1 MEKRLDQLF
10 ARIYTPVQ
18 ALTGT
23 AYCSPEPL
31 SFEEKE
37 QGVCI
42 PLEGGTRWGKGWDCA
57 WIRLEGEI
65 PLPEEGKLPA
75 LLLDVGGEA
84 CLYDENGVPL
94 KGFTNVQSEFTVALG
109 KPAKQAYLLPE
120 AYYGKTV
127 TFWVDCGAND
137 LFGAKP
143 ENGIYIRGESAY
155 CNTALREL
163 YYDLEVLA
171 YVGKYAPDEQVRTE
185 AWDCFEKA
193 YASSSRQIAA
203 EFLKKPSVS
212 DFEVTALGHAH
223 LDLAWL
229 WPIRETKRKALRTLS
244 TVVAHMER
252 YPDYKFGVSQP
263 QLLAWVKET
272 SPALYEKL
280 KTLYKEGR
288 LELQGGMWVESDTNL
303 PGGESLVRQLI
314 HGMRFWREEF
324 GFTPEMV
331 WLPDVFGYS
340 AQVPQLMKQAGLPYF
355 LTTKLS
361 WNGVNK
367 FPYASFRWQGIDGS
381 EVLAHMPP
389 EGNYNSAARADSF
402 ARAEQNSP
410 EKKIFPGAMLLY
422 GIGDGGGGPGME
434 HLERL
439 KREKDLLGLP
449 KVKQGFGEDFFRE
462 LAPHKEKLPGWK
474 GELYLEK
481 HQGTYTSQGRTKR
494 GNRLCEKKLHEVELL
509 ASMALRLRKGYVY
522 PKERMDKIWEEVLL
536 YQFHDILPGSCIA
549 RVYKEAEVRYG
560 ELLAELDSLKQGLL
574 DLLLTGEGETL
585 FNASS
590 YTNGYPV
597 ETANGYLLQKGQA
610 EPLCFT
616 PFARKRGHKMAYSRD
631 FMENS
636 RVRVEFLPDGSIG
649 GIYGGIGGAYGKD
662 SRNYLRGAGNKLQ
675 VFLDNED
682 GWEVPKPEQL
692 TKEYPVKLTSVRTSQ
707 KGAALV
713 RTSRYV
719 CGKSVI
725 LQQIVLREDCPRIDF
740 VTKVDWKESHRI
752 LRASFPMAATAENA
766 LCGIQ
771 FGAVNRPTTQNTTWE
786 QAKREVCFHK
796 YVDLS
801 DDERGAALLS
811 DCKYGVCLRDCD
823 LSLALL
829 RSPTYPGEG
838 ADLGE
843 HTFTYS
849 FYPHRRGIGTVIPE
863 AYRMEYPVEKY
874 QGTCELDVPFVWAKG
889 LCVETVKPAEDGK
902 GVIVRL
908 YNPKNCSFETTVETA
923 EVLGFTSCTRV
934 DLLERKAEP
943 LALQPVLQVKPYEI
957 VTLKFE

>member
-10 ARIYTPVQ
+10 AKIYTPVSELS
-18 ALTGT
+18 AT
-23 AYCSPEPL
+23 AYCSAEPL
-31 SFEEKE
+31 SYAEKE
-37 QGVCI
+37 TGVKL

-65 PLPEEGKLPA
+65 PLPTEGKLPA

-84 CLYDENGVPL
+84 CLYDEDGVPL

-120 AYYGKTV
+120 RYYGKKV

-155 CNTALREL
+155 CDVAIRDL
-163 YYDLEVLA
+163 YYDLEILA
-171 YVGKYAPDEQVRTE
+171 YVGKYSPDEKARKE
-185 AWDCFEKA
+185 AWECFEQA
-193 YASSSRQIAA
+193 YNAASRALA
-203 EFLKKPSVS
+203 GEFLQKKSVS
-212 DFEVTALGHAH
+212 DFTVTVLGHAH

-244 TVVAHMER
+244 TVVSHMER

-263 QLLAWVKET
+263 QLLAWVKEM
-272 SPALYEKL
+272 SPALFEKL
-280 KTLYKEGR
+280 KVLYQQGR

-303 PGGESLVRQLI
+303 PGGESLVRQLLY
-314 HGMRFWREEF
+314 GMRFWKEEF

-402 ARAEQNSP
+402 AKAVSGSP

-439 KREKDLLGLP
+439 SREKDLYGLP

-462 LAPHKEKLPGWK
+462 LAPCKAKLPSWK

-481 HQGTYTSQGRTKR
+481 HQGTYTTQGRTKK
-494 GNRLCEKKLHEVELL
+494 GNRLCEKYFHEIELL
-509 ASMALRLRKGYVY
+509 ASMALCLRKGYTY
-522 PKERMDKIWEEVLL
+522 PKARMDALWQEVLL

-560 ELLAELDSLKQGLL
+560 EILAELKDIKAELL
-574 DLLLTGEGETL
+574 SLLLVGEGESL

-590 YTNGYPV
+590 YADSYPV
-597 ETANGYLLQKGQA
+597 KTENGYLLQKGAA

-636 RVRVEFLPDGSIG
+636 RVRVEFAPDGSLAG
-649 GIYGGIGGAYGKD
+649 VYGKD
-662 SRNYLRGAGNKLQ
+662 GRNYLRGAGNKLQ
-675 VFLDNED
+675 VFEDNED

-692 TKEYPVKLTSVRTSQ
+692 TKEFPVKLTSVRTSQ
-707 KGAALV
+707 KGGALV

-725 LQQIVLREDCPRIDF
+725 LQQVILREDSERIDF
-740 VTKVDWKESHRI
+740 STKVEWKDSHRI
-752 LRASFPMAATAENA
+752 LRTSFPMAATAENA

-801 DDERGAALLS
+801 DDERGAALMS
-811 DCKYGVCLRDCD
+811 DCKYGVCLREGN

-838 ADLGE
+838 ADLGS
-843 HTFTYS
+843 HAFTYS
-849 FYPHRRGIGTVIPE
+849 FFPHEHGIDTVIPE
-863 AYRMEYPVEKY
+863 AYRMEYPAEKVN
-874 QGTCELDVPFVWAKG
+874 GSCELDTPFVTAEG

-902 GVIVRL
+902 GIVVRL
-908 YNPKNCSFETTVETA
+908 YNPKNCRVDTTVRTA
-923 EVLGFTSCTRV
+923 PVLGLTSCKKV
-934 DLLERKAEP
+934 DLLENTVEE
-943 LALQPVLQVKPYEI
+943 LALEPKLQVGPYEI
-957 VTLKFE
+957 VNLKFE